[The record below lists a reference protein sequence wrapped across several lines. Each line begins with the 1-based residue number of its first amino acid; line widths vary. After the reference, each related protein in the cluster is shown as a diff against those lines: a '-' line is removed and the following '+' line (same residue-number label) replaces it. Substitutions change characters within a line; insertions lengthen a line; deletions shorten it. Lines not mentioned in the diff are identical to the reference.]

1 MPEKKIIDLLVSG
14 GQANAGPPLGPALGP
29 LGLNILSVVNKINE
43 LTKDYS
49 GMRVPVK
56 ISVNTEDKSFEV
68 TVGTPTTSAL
78 IVSELNIEKGSG
90 TPHSEKVGDLS
101 MDQIIKIAKIK
112 LPQLLSSNLKN
123 GAKEILGTCVSM
135 GVTVEGKDPREI
147 QKEINS
153 DAYKEMFSK
162 GEQ

>member
-1 MPEKKIIDLLVSG
+1 MADKKIIDLLVSG
-14 GQANAGPPLGPALGP
+14 GQATAGPPLGPALGP

-56 ISVNTEDKSFEV
+56 ISADPEDKSFEV

-90 TPHSEKVGDLS
+90 TPNTEKVGDLT
-101 MDQIIKIAKIK
+101 MDQVVRIAKIK
-112 LPQLLSSNLKN
+112 LPQLLAQNLRN
-123 GAKEILGTCVSM
+123 GTKEILGTCASM
-135 GVTVEGKDPREI
+135 GVTVDGKDPREL
-147 QKEINS
+147 QKEIDVGNYS
-153 DAYKEMFSK
+153 EIFSK
-162 GEQ
+162 GE

>member
-1 MPEKKIIDLLVSG
+1 MADKKIIDILVSG

-56 ISVNTEDKSFEV
+56 IAADPEDKSFEV
-68 TVGTPTTSAL
+68 TVGTPTSSAL

-90 TPHSEKVGDLS
+90 TPHEEKVGDLT
-101 MDQIIKIAKIK
+101 MDQVIRIAKIK
-112 LPQLLSSNLKN
+112 LPQLLAQNLKN
-123 GAKEILGTCVSM
+123 GIKEILGTCVSM
-135 GVTVEGKDPREI
+135 GVTVNGKDPREI
-147 QKEINS
+147 QKEIDKDTYN
-153 DAYKEMFSK
+153 DIISK
-162 GEQ
+162 SE